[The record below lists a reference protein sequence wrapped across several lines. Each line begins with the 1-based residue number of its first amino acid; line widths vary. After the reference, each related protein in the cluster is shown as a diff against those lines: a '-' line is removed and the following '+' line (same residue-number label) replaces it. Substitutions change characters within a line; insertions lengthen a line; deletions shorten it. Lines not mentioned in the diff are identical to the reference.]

1 LLGMEDTNFLALYGP
16 MARLVAKEYANWDRT
31 DTNFPFMRTF
41 EVWEGHSWAG
51 GFSSGGGNNQESSSE
66 AMNSWVGLFLLGNQM
81 GDSAMTAAGAMGY
94 AVESAAVNEYWQ
106 DSYRTNFP
114 ASYGKGMC
122 GIVTSGGLAY
132 GTYFSGDPAWIY
144 GIQWVPANHWN
155 NYLSRDKT
163 YANWQLTNM
172 WAERVTASA
181 IGLNGFTLSDANNAV
196 SQGEYL
202 GNYILGFQTLFDQDG
217 VAAILDAAYATNAPL
232 ATGVTYPGVSYY
244 LTHSLRGL
252 GDQDPNF
259 YASLPASAIY
269 YNARTG
275 YRTYVLYNP
284 APTNQSV
291 TIYSNGIAVDQVT
304 AIAGKLTSLTPGQTN
319 VVPSFQVSIQRGG
332 LVAWPTTVGQTW
344 TLQSAAGSGSPVW
357 SNIQGPTSGNGL
369 TNTYFD
375 PAWTTVGPQYRTV
388 QVSSGQSNLVVNSGF
403 ELGSGT
409 NATGWSAGGSQPP
422 IRTGTQMHN
431 GSWSMQIY
439 VTNTV
444 NTPNNSEADENIG
457 SAGGPAVV
465 AGTAYTLSFWV
476 RAVANGPSYVQ
487 NYGVSWRD
495 GNNAQ
500 VGFYGWNGFSAGT
513 GGWTQIT
520 ATNLVAPANAVNA
533 IIQIYGTTGAVTGG
547 NGGVYLDDISFAYAV
562 PGTTNVVAASVQPA
576 MQLNWPGSSGASY
589 DLQCTGSLPAA
600 WSNLVTGVAGGGGTN
615 SLLDLPAT
623 NNVRLYR
630 VLQH

>member
-1 LLGMEDTNFLALYGP
+1 
-16 MARLVAKEYANWDRT
+16 
-31 DTNFPFMRTF
+31 
-41 EVWEGHSWAG
+41 
-51 GFSSGGGNNQESSSE
+51 
-66 AMNSWVGLFLLGNQM
+66 
-81 GDSAMTAAGAMGY
+81 
-94 AVESAAVNEYWQ
+94 
-106 DSYRTNFP
+106 
-114 ASYGKGMC
+114 
-122 GIVTSGGLAY
+122 
-132 GTYFSGDPAWIY
+132 
-144 GIQWVPANHWN
+144 
-155 NYLSRDKT
+155 
-163 YANWQLTNM
+163 
-172 WAERVTASA
+172 
-181 IGLNGFTLSDANNAV
+181 
-196 SQGEYL
+196 
-202 GNYILGFQTLFDQDG
+202 
-217 VAAILDAAYATNAPL
+217 
-232 ATGVTYPGVSYY
+232 
-244 LTHSLRGL
+244 
-252 GDQDPNF
+252 
-259 YASLPASAIY
+259 
-269 YNARTG
+269 
-275 YRTYVLYNP
+275 
-284 APTNQSV
+284 
-291 TIYSNGIAVDQVT
+291 
-304 AIAGKLTSLTPGQTN
+304 
-319 VVPSFQVSIQRGG
+319 
-332 LVAWPTTVGQTW
+332 
-344 TLQSAAGSGSPVW
+344 
-357 SNIQGPTSGNGL
+357 
-369 TNTYFD
+369 
-375 PAWTTVGPQYRTV
+375 
-388 QVSSGQSNLVVNSGF
+388 
-403 ELGSGT
+403 
-409 NATGWSAGGSQPP
+409 
-422 IRTGTQMHN
+422 
-431 GSWSMQIY
+431 MQIY

-476 RAVANGPSYVQ
+476 RAVANGPSYVH